1 MSRAAAIKQGY
12 TSGARR
18 FAARSITGLARTRV
32 TPNALTATGV
42 ALCGL
47 AAILVLFESRDAKE
61 GIAASIE
68 KRKSTF
74 TGE

>member
-1 MSRAAAIKQGY
+1 LQQ
-12 TSGARR
+12 
-18 FAARSITGLARTRV
+18 L
-32 TPNALTATGV
+32 
-42 ALCGL
+42 
-47 AAILVLFESRDAKE
+47 LFESRDAKE